1 MYTKSLGFC
10 NSIPEVLLHQRFRIQ
25 RMSVHVLVLCI
36 NNKLTILIKQLMFSL
51 SLLEAWLSLSE
62 FPVTSES
69 STSPSVMSAAFCGPR
84 TVNSTGPR
92 KRTSAACLCMTSSRR
107 LGWQHPARNHGNDDY
122 VSTGHQNA
130 TEQIHSL
137 ILVDESS
144 C

>member
-1 MYTKSLGFC
+1 MYTKSFEFC
-10 NSIPEVLLHQRFRIQ
+10 NHPFQRFCYIKDLEFKEFW
-25 RMSVHVLVLCI
+25 SPCSL
-36 NNKLTILIKQLMFSL
+36 LTILIKQLMFSL

-92 KRTSAACLCMTSSRR
+92 KRTSAPCLCMTSSRR